1 MAGAMRLLAAMFVA
15 LSLVAC
21 GQGKKGFNNVDITG
35 ASYAHDFRLKDP
47 QGNVRSLADFRGKVV
62 VVFFGFAQCPDV
74 CPTTLADL
82 AEIRKRLGKDGEQL
96 QVVFITLDP
105 ERDTPQVLAPYV
117 AAFDPSFIGLAGTPE
132 ETIAVAKEFKIF
144 FQKVP
149 GKTATSY
156 TLDHTAGSFVFD
168 RDGQVRLFVRHAAGV
183 EPILEDIKVLL
194 G

>member
-1 MAGAMRLLAAMFVA
+1 MAAAVRLLAAVLVA
-15 LSLVAC
+15 LSLASC
-21 GQGKKGFNNVDITG
+21 EQGKKGFNNVDITG

-47 QGNVRSLADFRGKVV
+47 QGKVRSLADFRGKVV

-82 AEIRKRLGKDGEQL
+82 AEIRKRLGKDGDQL
-96 QVVFITLDP
+96 QVIFITLDP
-105 ERDTPQVLAPYV
+105 ERDTPHVLGPYV
-117 AAFDPSFIGLAGTPE
+117 AAFDPSFIGLAGTRE

-149 GKTATSY
+149 GKTPTSY

-168 RDGQVRLFVRHAAGV
+168 RDGQVRLFVRHAGGV
-183 EPILEDIKVLL
+183 QPVLEDIQALL